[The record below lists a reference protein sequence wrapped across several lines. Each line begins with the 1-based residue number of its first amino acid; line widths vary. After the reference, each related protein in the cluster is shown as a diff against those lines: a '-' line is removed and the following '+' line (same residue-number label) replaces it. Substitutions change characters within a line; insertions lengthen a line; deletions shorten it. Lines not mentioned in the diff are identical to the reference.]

1 LQRLNITQNVTLINQ
16 SQGTMNYSYQT
27 HTTPT
32 TAVAAS
38 LPPLQ
43 ESGWSDNVATA
54 TAATADGLAPPPVDV
69 TDSDWK
75 HLVHQLHSPSPHPQ
89 DNDAAPEKE
98 ISPLS
103 LLAEVSTPHGIFGYS
118 YGIATATPLSFLAQV
133 SSILEPS
140 SGFKGT
146 SLLWDISDEVEE
158 AALAP
163 SPSEQVQQHRRRSSR
178 RKGGKR
184 PMKEN
189 RESWDRKLTF
199 FKAVRDSY
207 EILSASSNS
216 KSHNKRN
223 SFPPLMKVAYNH
235 VAKSVSKESEDGVFR
250 NYNVFKKWL
259 SNTRYTFSEANKAR
273 ELNLRNKN
281 WLYQKLLENE
291 VLSFPPPEPSASI
304 HSQ

>member
-1 LQRLNITQNVTLINQ
+1 
-16 SQGTMNYSYQT
+16 MNCYHRPAPS
-27 HTTPT
+27 
-32 TAVAAS
+32 AS
-38 LPPLQ
+38 
-43 ESGWSDNVATA
+43 A
-54 TAATADGLAPPPVDV
+54 TAAFNLLPAAAAAAAAILCASHDHEQQHREQQQWLDDGERFQPTSAACTTTDLDYWEFFAESERTPCRNFGSSRAMPETETGINAKAP
-69 TDSDWK
+69 
-75 HLVHQLHSPSPHPQ
+75 
-89 DNDAAPEKE
+89 
-98 ISPLS
+98 PLS
-103 LLAEVSTPHGIFGYS
+103 LTLAD
-118 YGIATATPLSFLAQV
+118 V
-133 SSILEPS
+133 SSGIGS
-140 SGFKGT
+140 VGFKGT
-146 SLLWDISDEVEE
+146 SLLSDIGDEIDK
-158 AALAP
+158 AMLAP
-163 SPSEQVQQHRRRSSR
+163 SPSVQHPRSGSSKGKACSTQSKSSLVQQHRRRSSR

-199 FKAVRDSY
+199 FKAVKDSY

-216 KSHNKRN
+216 KSHNKRI
-223 SFPPLMKVAYNH
+223 PLMKVAYNH

-259 SNTRYTFSEANKAR
+259 SNAKYAFSEANKAR

>member
-1 LQRLNITQNVTLINQ
+1 
-16 SQGTMNYSYQT
+16 MNYSYQT

-32 TAVAAS
+32 TAVAAW

-54 TAATADGLAPPPVDV
+54 TAATAATADGLAPPPVDV
-69 TDSDWK
+69 TVSDWT
-75 HLVHQLHSPSPHPQ
+75 HLVDQLHSPSPHYPQ
-89 DNDAAPEKE
+89 DNDAAQEKE

-103 LLAEVSTPHGIFGYS
+103 LLAEVSTPHGILGYS
-118 YGIATATPLSFLAQV
+118 YGKATATPLSFLAQV
-133 SSILEPS
+133 SSIFEPS
-140 SGFKGT
+140 FGFKGT
-146 SLLWDISDEVEE
+146 SLLSALSDISDEIEE

-178 RKGGKR
+178 RKGGKKS
-184 PMKEN
+184 MKEN

-199 FKAVRDSY
+199 FKAVKDSY
-207 EILSASSNS
+207 EILSARSNS

-223 SFPPLMKVAYNH
+223 SFPPLLKVAYNH

-250 NYNVFKKWL
+250 NYNAFKKWL

-273 ELNLRNKN
+273 EQNVRKKN